1 MTGRKPKGCR
11 PVSIV
16 RKADGTRCPDPL
28 GARLSLMSMLAD
40 DVRFAIRRLRRRP
53 ALAAAPIVLS
63 GVGLA
68 ACVAAYAVVDGV
80 LSQRLGF
87 EDSSRLVAIYSVQ
100 AEVPSL
106 LPSDARSLHSP
117 VSPDAWRA
125 FGESRMYSEVGG
137 WLPRKVYWGYPST
150 DVVQSWYVSSSLLR
164 LLGVK
169 PRIGR
174 LFTSD
179 DDTQR
184 SSQAV
189 LISLDCWRGRY
200 GGRQDIIG
208 TPLTFKSIGI
218 GSRPEVRTIVGIFGP
233 EVALRGP
240 APEILFPLSEIAPGR
255 AALAVVAR
263 LANGATLQAAQA
275 EASAIMAG
283 ASDSARPAAARVLSL
298 KDDLLG
304 PAAPPLWLLI
314 VAASVLLGL
323 TIVSSSG
330 LLISE
335 MYLRE
340 GETSL
345 MLCLGAD
352 RRTLVRQSLVEHAIR
367 AIWAASLAVGLA
379 FWITR
384 VFSAILPAE
393 VVAGRL
399 TVPIKVMLIGF
410 GAATATSLLIGV
422 LPALWLSAVSPA
434 RSLLSVRQVS
444 LSASLLQKG
453 IAIAQLSLSLALLV
467 LSALLTKTFLSLT
480 AQPLG
485 FPPERLAVVSIRA
498 SEIPPVVAA
507 PGQLPLFASWGHT
520 EALLDAVRRTPGVQ
534 RAAGVST
541 APFGDAP
548 LARRVRVVRP
558 SGALETDVQ
567 VQNVTLGYWD
577 ALGVQLTAGRD
588 FENGDRRAD
597 ISQAQSAVIVSLALD
612 RLLGGESVN
621 KVFSD
626 ATSGATYKV
635 IGVVP
640 NVKHSSQADNDLPA
654 MYALNATYDGV
665 SQLLVR
671 TTQTPASLFSTLRQ
685 TIRNYDPS
693 VLVTGMTTMEAMVA
707 KKSAVQ
713 RFRAAAAVVLSATA
727 LFLALAGVNA
737 LGQRLVQTRRHEIG
751 IRRALGSPAR
761 QVVGVLLKDIVPI
774 ALWSVVVGA
783 AMAIVLGMAM
793 RSLLI
798 GVSPTDAEAFI
809 VSAGLLLCGMAGAL
823 AIPTRRALQV
833 DPLTALRL
841 SQ

>member
-1 MTGRKPKGCR
+1 MPF
-11 PVSIV
+11 
-16 RKADGTRCPDPL
+16 
-28 GARLSLMSMLAD
+28 LAD
-40 DVRFAIRRLRRRP
+40 DIRFAIRRLRRRP
-53 ALAAAPIVLS
+53 VFAVAPIVLS

-87 EDSSRLVAIYSVQ
+87 KDSSRLVAIYSAP
-100 AEVPSL
+100 AEAPSL
-106 LPSDARSLHSP
+106 LPADARLLRSP
-117 VSPDAWRA
+117 VSPGAWRA
-125 FGESRMYSEVGG
+125 FGESRMFSEVGG
-137 WLPRKVYWGYPST
+137 WLPRKVYWGHPST

-164 LLGVK
+164 LLGVE

-179 DDTQR
+179 EDTRR

-208 TPLTFKSIGI
+208 TPLTFKSVAAGN
-218 GSRPEVRTIVGIFGP
+218 GPEVRTIVGVFGP
-233 EVALRGP
+233 ELALRGP

-255 AALAVVAR
+255 AALAIVAR
-263 LANGATLQAAQA
+263 LADGVSLQAARA
-275 EASAIMAG
+275 EANAIVAG
-283 ASDSARPAAARVLSL
+283 AHDTARPSTARLVSL
-298 KDDLLG
+298 EDDLLG

-314 VAASVLLGL
+314 AAASVLLGL

-330 LLISE
+330 LLMSE

-352 RRTLVRQSLVEHAIR
+352 RGTLVRQSLVEHAIR
-367 AIWAASLAVGLA
+367 SLLTAAFAAVLAL
-379 FWITR
+379 WITR
-384 VFSAILPAE
+384 VLSAILPAE
-393 VVAGRL
+393 VMVRRL
-399 TVPIKVMLIGF
+399 TVPADVMLIGF
-410 GAATATSLLIGV
+410 GAATATSLLIGI

-434 RSLLSVRQVS
+434 RSLIPERQVS
-444 LSASLLQKG
+444 LAAPLLQKG
-453 IAIAQLSLSLALLV
+453 IAIVQLSLSLALLV
-467 LSALLTKTFLSLT
+467 LSTLLTKTFLNLT

-485 FPPERLAVVSIRA
+485 FPPDHLAIVSIRA
-498 SEIPPVVAA
+498 SEFPTVQAA
-507 PGQLPLFASWGHT
+507 PGQLPLFASWAHT
-520 EALLDAVRRTPGVQ
+520 EALLDAVRRIPGVQ

-541 APFGDAP
+541 APFGDVQ
-548 LARRVRVVRP
+548 LTRRVRLARP
-558 SGALETDVQ
+558 ARALETEVQ

-577 ALGVQLTAGRD
+577 TLGVQMAAGRD
-588 FENGDRRAD
+588 FENGDRRTD

-612 RLLGGESVN
+612 RLLGGESVE

-626 ATSGATYKV
+626 AASGATYKV

-640 NVKHSSQADNDLPA
+640 NIKHFSQADDDLPT
-654 MYALNATYDGV
+654 MYGLSATYDGV

-671 TTQTPASLFSTLRQ
+671 AASTPESLFPTIRQ
-685 TIRNYDPS
+685 TIRDYDPS
-693 VLVTGMTTMEAMVA
+693 VLVTGTSTMEAMVA
-707 KKSAVQ
+707 EKSAVQ
-713 RFRAAAAVVLSATA
+713 RFRATAAVVLSATA

-751 IRRALGSPAR
+751 IRLALGSPAR
-761 QVVGVLLKDIVPI
+761 HVVGVVLKDIVPI
-774 ALWSVVVGA
+774 ALWSVAFGA
-783 AMAIVLGMAM
+783 AMAIVLGVAM

-798 GVSPTDAEAFI
+798 GVSPMDAGAFI
-809 VSAGLLLCGMAGAL
+809 VSAGLLLGGMAGAL

-833 DPLTALRL
+833 DPLTVLRVG
-841 SQ
+841 Q

>member
-1 MTGRKPKGCR
+1 MPR
-11 PVSIV
+11 
-16 RKADGTRCPDPL
+16 
-28 GARLSLMSMLAD
+28 LAD
-40 DVRFAIRRLRRRP
+40 DIRLAIRRLRRRP
-53 ALAAAPIVLS
+53 VFAAAPIVLS

-87 EDSSRLVAIYSVQ
+87 KDSSRLVAIYSVP
-100 AEVPSL
+100 AEAPSL
-106 LPSDARSLHSP
+106 LPADARSLQSP
-117 VSPDAWRA
+117 VSPGAWRA
-125 FGESRMYSEVGG
+125 FGESRMYAEVGG
-137 WLPRKVYWGYPST
+137 WLPRKVYWGHPST
-150 DVVQSWYVSSSLLR
+150 DVVQSWYVSSSLLQV
-164 LLGVK
+164 LGVK

-179 DDTQR
+179 DDTRR

-189 LISLDCWRGRY
+189 LISLNCWRERY
-200 GGRQDIIG
+200 GGRQDIVG
-208 TPLTFKSIGI
+208 TPFTFKSMGI
-218 GSRPEVRTIVGIFGP
+218 GNGAEVRTIVGVFGP
-233 EVALRGP
+233 ELALRGP

-255 AALAVVAR
+255 AALAIVAR
-263 LANGATLQAAQA
+263 LADGVSLRAAQA
-275 EASAIMAG
+275 EANAIVAG
-283 ASDSARPAAARVLSL
+283 AGDTARPVTGRVVSL
-298 KDDLLG
+298 EDDLLG

-314 VAASVLLGL
+314 TAASVLLGL

-340 GETSL
+340 GEASL

-367 AIWAASLAVGLA
+367 AILAASLAVGLA

-467 LSALLTKTFLSLT
+467 LSTLLTKTFLSLT

-485 FPPERLAVVSIRA
+485 FPPEHLAVVSIRA
-498 SEIPPVVAA
+498 SEIPPVLAA
-507 PGQLPLFASWGHT
+507 PGQLPLFASWVHT
-520 EALLDAVRRTPGVQ
+520 EALLDAVRRIPGVQ

-541 APFGDAP
+541 APFGDAQ
-548 LARRVRVVRP
+548 LTRRVRVIRP

-567 VQNVTLGYWD
+567 VQNVTPGYWD

-588 FENGDRRAD
+588 FENGDRRTD
-597 ISQAQSAVIVSLALD
+597 ISQTQGAVIVSLALD
-612 RLLGGESVN
+612 RLLGGESVD

-626 ATSGATYKV
+626 AASGATYKV

-640 NVKHSSQADNDLPA
+640 NVKHSSQADEDLPT
-654 MYALNATYDGV
+654 MYGLSATYDGV
-665 SQLLVR
+665 SQLLIR
-671 TTQTPASLFSTLRQ
+671 TASTPESLFPTIRQ
-685 TIRNYDPS
+685 TIRNFDSS

-707 KKSAVQ
+707 ERSAVQ
-713 RFRAAAAVVLSATA
+713 RFRATAAVVLSATA
-727 LFLALAGVNA
+727 LLLALAGVNA

-751 IRRALGSPAR
+751 IRLALGSPAR
-761 QVVGVLLKDIVPI
+761 RVVGVVLKDIVPI
-774 ALWSVVVGA
+774 AVWSVVFGA

-798 GVSPTDAEAFI
+798 GVSPLDAGAFI

-823 AIPTRRALQV
+823 AIPTLRALQV
-833 DPLTALRL
+833 DPLTVLRL
-841 SQ
+841 GQ